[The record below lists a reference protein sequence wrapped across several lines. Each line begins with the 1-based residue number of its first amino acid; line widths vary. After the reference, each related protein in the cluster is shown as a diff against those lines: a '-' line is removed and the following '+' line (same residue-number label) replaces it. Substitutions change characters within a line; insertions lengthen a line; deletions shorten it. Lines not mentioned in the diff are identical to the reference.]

1 MKETWIQ
8 LEHGSMRQCGSIAIF
23 ILLLT
28 NTTLCVCVCVCVCVG
43 GGVKKGYRIVRIF

>member
-28 NTTLCVCVCVCVCVG
+28 NTTLCVCVCVGG